1 MSSAQH
7 YSATPDLSNSATFSA
22 QFPIPA
28 QANLDSLAASI
39 NQAHADAQAYASKAV
54 ERAKEAGDHLLLAK
68 AQVRHGEWL
77 PWLKQHCPRIAERT
91 ARSYMRLAG
100 NWAQLNL
107 KSATVADLTINE
119 ALALLAAPDEPDEP
133 ITGDLLPVDGPA
145 PVPKNAA
152 IVSISTPLVSKT
164 DPRQMGYIGASPVAE
179 RDSNDWHTPA
189 RYIEAARSVLGSIDL
204 DPFSSAK
211 ANETVK
217 AARYFTVEDDA
228 ITMKG
233 AWTPLLD
240 DYPRDKAFVNPPYS
254 RGVIDAAIARF
265 LVELP
270 RLSAAIVLTNNAT
283 ETQWFQRLMKRCNA
297 ACFADHRIAFES
309 PDNKQESGNTRG
321 QVFFFFGPVY
331 ARMKFAKVFKKIG
344 QISEM
349 TPDLAEEIN
358 EPPTTP
364 ITAIRDSILDFPNPV
379 AVGSKSN
386 LALLIKSNDL
396 EIEQLL
402 ESLLAELPRG
412 TGKTKDQIRK
422 LFRGMRRE
430 IAAMKKH
437 MEAAS

>member
-1 MSSAQH
+1 
-7 YSATPDLSNSATFSA
+7 
-22 QFPIPA
+22 
-28 QANLDSLAASI
+28 
-39 NQAHADAQAYASKAV
+39 
-54 ERAKEAGDHLLLAK
+54 
-68 AQVRHGEWL
+68 
-77 PWLKQHCPRIAERT
+77 
-91 ARSYMRLAG
+91 
-100 NWAQLNL
+100 
-107 KSATVADLTINE
+107 
-119 ALALLAAPDEPDEP
+119 
-133 ITGDLLPVDGPA
+133 
-145 PVPKNAA
+145 
-152 IVSISTPLVSKT
+152 
-164 DPRQMGYIGASPVAE
+164 MGYIGASPVAE